1 MANARMDGET
11 MKFLLNGILCR
22 EIFRYV
28 GTTHE
33 ERGGCYN
40 FANREVTE
48 CDDCEYRAN
57 CPADGDE

>member
-1 MANARMDGET
+1 MN
-11 MKFLLNGILCR
+11 FLVDGILCR
-22 EIFRYV
+22 EIFRCV

-48 CDDCEYRAN
+48 CHDCEYRTN
-57 CPADGDE
+57 CPADGEEDV